1 MLNAGELIVLL
12 IKVFHF
18 FVLRTHLTGMHRYF
32 FFVTT
37 ILRNFTSLFYF
48 EEHHL
53 SLASVIIDIPL
64 EALHFEELYL
74 AGVLLNDTSNTSEL
88 ARTRN
93 PLSESDFI
101 SILLTSSYLSFHRC
115 CLHRPLP
122 FAGEFSYRKRDN
134 KLISSSQSPSGCLG
148 GRGAPS
154 PLVLDLSNTLC
165 AHTTCM
171 IRDF

>member
-64 EALHFEELYL
+64 EALYFEEHYL
-74 AGVLLNDTSNTSEL
+74 TGVLFYDTS
-88 ARTRN
+88 
-93 PLSESDFI
+93 I
-101 SILLTSSYLSFHRC
+101 MILLHSCSS
-115 CLHRPLP
+115 
-122 FAGEFSYRKRDN
+122 
-134 KLISSSQSPSGCLG
+134 
-148 GRGAPS
+148 
-154 PLVLDLSNTLC
+154 V
-165 AHTTCM
+165 
-171 IRDF
+171 DFPNYHHYIYY